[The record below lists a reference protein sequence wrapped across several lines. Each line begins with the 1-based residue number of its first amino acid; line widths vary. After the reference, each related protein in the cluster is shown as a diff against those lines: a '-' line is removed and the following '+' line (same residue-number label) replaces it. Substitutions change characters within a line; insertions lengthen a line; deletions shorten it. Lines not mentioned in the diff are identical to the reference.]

1 MHHLKNQEVKNNG
14 KHGHKIWMT
23 GLTSILKLLKLEFHI
38 NQHSNLIPKLILI
51 NFLWLVKKDQD
62 FLHIQATMHHLKSQE
77 GKNNGKHGPKTWT
90 TGQTNK
96 QKPLKLEFHTN
107 QPSLNLKTIFH
118 PIMNWLILEMMTSM
132 RPLNKKKNPKTKK
145 MFNKKKMSTLT
156 LKILKMKNQMIL
168 KVNKKLAMTMKSKSL
183 KC

>member
-1 MHHLKNQEVKNNG
+1 
-14 KHGHKIWMT
+14 
-23 GLTSILKLLKLEFHI
+23 
-38 NQHSNLIPKLILI
+38 
-51 NFLWLVKKDQD
+51 
-62 FLHIQATMHHLKSQE
+62 
-77 GKNNGKHGPKTWT
+77 
-90 TGQTNK
+90 
-96 QKPLKLEFHTN
+96 
-107 QPSLNLKTIFH
+107 
-118 PIMNWLILEMMTSM
+118 MNWLILEMMTSM